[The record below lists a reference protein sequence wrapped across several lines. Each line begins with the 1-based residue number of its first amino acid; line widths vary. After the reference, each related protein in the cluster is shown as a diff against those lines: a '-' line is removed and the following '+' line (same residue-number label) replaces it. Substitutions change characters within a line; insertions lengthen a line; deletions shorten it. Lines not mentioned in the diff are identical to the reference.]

1 MMMPAMRNILVPVM
15 GILLLISGCGA
26 HQLVLDPGKPDLPVP
41 PQEPRAEM
49 RASVDLVASQGCEEK
64 FDLALYQNRSID
76 LIQWDEQRGACAGR
90 KVAIRYLSSKI
101 TANQVQS
108 AASRLARRFTPE
120 TRGDRP

>member
-1 MMMPAMRNILVPVM
+1 MMPAMRTILVPAM
-15 GILLLISGCGA
+15 GIFLLLSSCA
-26 HQLVLDPGKPDLPVP
+26 AQPLALDPGKPDLPVP
-41 PQEPRAEM
+41 PQEPRAEL
-49 RASVDLVASQGCEEK
+49 RAAVDLVPTQGCEEK

-101 TANQVQS
+101 TASQVQS

-120 TRGDRP
+120 TQGSKP